1 MVETNKE
8 MSMIFNADKCTGC
21 RICELTCSNYH
32 QNEYN
37 PKKSFIRIMA
47 NDEAEVYI
55 PILDIQC
62 TFCGKCA
69 AACPEAALETVELAK
84 GIGMM
89 KGSTIGTF
97 PLPIYSIAGL

>member
-1 MVETNKE
+1 MAEISKE
-8 MSMIFNADKCTGC
+8 KSVIFNADKCTGC
-21 RICELTCSNYH
+21 RICELACSHFH

-47 NDEAEVYI
+47 NDEASVYI

-62 TFCGKCA
+62 EFCGKCVD
-69 AACPEAALETVELAK
+69 ACPEAALEIVAFSE

-89 KGSTIGTF
+89 KGSTMGTF

>member
-1 MVETNKE
+1 MVEKSKE
-8 MSMIFNADKCTGC
+8 MAVIFDADKCTGC
-21 RICELTCSNYH
+21 RICELACSHYH

-47 NDEAEVYI
+47 NEEAQVYI

-62 TFCGKCA
+62 TFCGQCVD
-69 AACPEAALETVELAK
+69 ACPVDALKNVGLAE

-89 KGSTIGTF
+89 KGGTMGTF
-97 PLPIYSIAGL
+97 PLPMYAIAGL